1 MGSCSEGRTALASIL
16 IDINNVDE
24 LESQGHKKG
33 SDFSFNV
40 SSWRMNPPL
49 LCCWK
54 KLLISIDSNDYIP
67 RYAIQAVDALS
78 SGSLSLC
85 LDGSRLGLFLSYLAT
100 LIIQILGVCKLSLCM
115 LIVSIYFVTWRVYV
129 YFLTL

>member
-1 MGSCSEGRTALASIL
+1 MGSCSEGQTALASTL
-16 IDINNVDE
+16 IDIYNADE
-24 LESQGHKKG
+24 RESQGHKKG

-78 SGSLSLC
+78 SGSLSFC
-85 LDGSRLGLFLSYLAT
+85 LDGSRLGFFLSYLLVKWSSRA
-100 LIIQILGVCKLSLCM
+100 LV
-115 LIVSIYFVTWRVYV
+115 VSIYFVTCV
-129 YFLTL
+129 FMFI